1 MVSRLGHQGRNVWSR
16 IVYAGGTV
24 VVGAA
29 LVAGCASTKKPIEL
43 TNEGIMLQQKGD
55 LDGAILKYREALKLD
70 PKDDQAHLGLGSA
83 LQKKGDP
90 SGAIAEYQQALAAK
104 PDLAGA
110 HMGLGY
116 CLYAKGDRAGAIRE
130 LKAYLQ
136 NPPSGEEETRQKVEQ
151 DVKKLEA
158 AR

>member
-1 MVSRLGHQGRNVWSR
+1 MASGLGQGRNLWSR
-16 IVYAGGTV
+16 IVFAGGTV

-29 LVAGCASTKKPIEL
+29 LVAGCASSKKPVEL

-90 SGAIAEYQQALAAK
+90 DGAIAEYQQALATK

-110 HMGLGY
+110 HIGLGY
-116 CLYAKGDRAGAIRE
+116 SLYAKGDRAGAIRE

-136 NPPSGEEETRQKVEQ
+136 NPTPGEEEMRQKVEQ